1 MKKQTSLSVQ
11 WPLIAMLL
19 GAILL
24 AVFASSFAGSGSLLG
39 KFKPRT
45 PVACTDG
52 KVGTLTFTRG
62 GGQVRVYGV
71 PNGLLS
77 GKIPLSYSF
86 WIKSNDKNADIISKI
101 SAEGVGGRV
110 GLQDG
115 KLVFGLQGQ
124 SSALEVIS
132 ATAVSDNK
140 IHHIAVTYDG
150 GLKAT
155 GVKMYIDGKEISTLA
170 KSDLNAEIQN
180 EWGNLLLG
188 GRKSQRFNGSIQELR
203 AYASILNPADVA
215 TLVTGGSIAPNMM
228 AHWTFNDVD
237 QRQFNDEVFGLQG
250 KMEGPVIRTCEKAA
264 WQR

>member
-1 MKKQTSLSVQ
+1 
-11 WPLIAMLL
+11 MLL

-71 PNGLLS
+71 PNGLLN

-86 WIKSNDKNADIISKI
+86 WMKSGDKNADIISKI
-101 SAEGVGGRV
+101 SVEGVGGRV

-115 KLVFGLQGQ
+115 KLVFELKGQ
-124 SSALEVIS
+124 SSALAAVSS
-132 ATAVSDNK
+132 AVVSDNN

-150 GLKAT
+150 SLKAT
-155 GVKMYIDGKEISTLA
+155 GVKMYIDAKEVSVTA
-170 KSDLNAEIQN
+170 KSDLSAEIQN

-188 GRKSQRFNGSIQELR
+188 GRKTQRFNGSIQELR
-203 AYASILNPADVA
+203 AYASVLNSGDIT
-215 TLVTGGSIAPNMM
+215 TLATGGSITSNLMGR
-228 AHWTFNDVD
+228 WTFNDVD
-237 QRQFNDEVFGLQG
+237 QREFKDEVFGLEA
-250 KMEGPVIRTCEKAA
+250 KMEGPVVRTCEKAA